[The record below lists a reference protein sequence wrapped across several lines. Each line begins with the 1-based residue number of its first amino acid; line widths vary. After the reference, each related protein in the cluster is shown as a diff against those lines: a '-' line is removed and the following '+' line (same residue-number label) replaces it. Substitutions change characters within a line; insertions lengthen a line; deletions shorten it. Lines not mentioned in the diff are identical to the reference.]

1 MRVVFVVLAF
11 AFLVGCTEGG
21 LPENHTTRTVTERS
35 PEVADL
41 SGPISLSLHI
51 IARFEDGDSWTLDVS
66 PDGRADLIIYSIQ
79 AATKR
84 SFSVTEE
91 QLSGLRA
98 VLIRERFF
106 ELEDEYGLPSKAGR
120 KLSVRCGELNKTV
133 VLLSLSDL
141 VRYDRDKSHEAARA
155 VRVWMHVRSWF
166 DDAEAVNL
174 GRYDQEFLD
183 TVARL

>member
-1 MRVVFVVLAF
+1 MRLEFIALAVVL
-11 AFLVGCTEGG
+11 LVGCTQNEH
-21 LPENHTTRTVTERS
+21 PKEDATRTVTERS
-35 PEVADL
+35 PEGADL

-66 PDGRADLIIYSIQ
+66 ADGRAELIIYSIQ
-79 AATKR
+79 AATKH
-84 SFSVTEE
+84 SFSVSEE

-120 KLSVRCGELNKTV
+120 KLSVRCGELDKTV

-141 VRYDRDKSHEAARA
+141 VRHDRDKSHEAARA
-155 VRVWMHVRSWF
+155 VRVWMHIRSWF
-166 DDAEAVNL
+166 DDANAVNL

-183 TVARL
+183 AVARL